1 MITFEPNTSS
11 SFYLHN
17 KVFVEAIAGEFQKL
31 GTDVSGYCNS
41 FGYELEAKFKHH
53 DHNYSLK
60 FTKNQS
66 TQNGV
71 VWPVDALDFCGLEVQ
86 MDGFKTQRNIHI
98 GRSKFK
104 RFFTSARLKSMIPS
118 PYFIKL
124 SNSQN
129 ALVLGGLI
137 RFVLDYKMNAFELN
151 KGTVTFKIFEEISN
165 PVEIIESLEKIL
177 SDLT

>member
-1 MITFEPNTSS
+1 MINFEPNTTS
-11 SFYLHN
+11 SFYLKN
-17 KVFVEAIAGEFQKL
+17 KTFAETIDASLQRFNAEV
-31 GTDVSGYCNS
+31 TGYCNS
-41 FGYELEAKFKHH
+41 FGYELEAKFMHH

-86 MDGFKTQRNIHI
+86 ISGINNNGTIHI
-98 GRSKFK
+98 GKSKLK
-104 RFFTSARLKSMIPS
+104 RFFTSARFKAMIPT
-118 PYFIKL
+118 PYFIKF
-124 SNSQN
+124 SNSTDGPGLEN
-129 ALVLGGLI
+129 LI

-151 KGTVTFKIFEEISN
+151 KGTVTFKIFEEIRN
-165 PVEIIESLEKIL
+165 PVEMIESLEKRL